1 MKEILPSDPDR
12 WFIAR
17 SSSLV
22 ALFGLSANI
31 NSVSVFGGVPNNT
44 RLSTGQ
50 SILEVFATEEEL
62 ESKINTM
69 AGDPNYYENAVTT
82 GDPRYNGES
91 GIYGPYDPP
100 PPEPPE

>member
-50 SILEVFATEEEL
+50 SVLE
-62 ESKINTM
+62 
-69 AGDPNYYENAVTT
+69 
-82 GDPRYNGES
+82 
-91 GIYGPYDPP
+91 
-100 PPEPPE
+100 